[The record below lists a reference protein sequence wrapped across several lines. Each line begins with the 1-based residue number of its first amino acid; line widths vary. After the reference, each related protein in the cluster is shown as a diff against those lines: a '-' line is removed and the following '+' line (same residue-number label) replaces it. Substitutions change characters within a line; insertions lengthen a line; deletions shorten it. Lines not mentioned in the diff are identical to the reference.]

1 TRRNNSGNNNNSTT
15 RSNTSTSTTRS
26 SSSSAT
32 RSSSSSATRSSST
45 SVTRSSGSQDNK
57 NGNQSATR
65 SSSTSA
71 TRSSSSSATRTSSTS
86 VTRSSSTSATR
97 TSSTSASST
106 ARSISVQDLDKVTR
120 SSSVSGSNVRTNS
133 NVTAKGLSPVSD
145 EVRNSSSS
153 NNGNYGDYRV
163 ERNNVLR
170 IHPRERDYMTYE
182 VVGRFYSHDPH
193 YYGFRIYSLPAR
205 YKRVSYFGVTYY
217 MYDNIY
223 YRPYAGHYVVCRPP
237 IGVVIERSIRN
248 LVFSTVRFAYY
259 SNVYRTYNGWDS
271 YSRYIDEQNRIIAR
285 NNAVIAAQNSYIGMN
300 LSSAQSSYDIAY
312 RLGLAQSYAYAD
324 RDYFYN
330 DGVFYIVNGRGRYEV
345 IVPPAGA
352 LVEFLPEDYDII
364 TLGGAEY
371 YRVDDTV
378 YRTVLVGGRPYLEVL
393 GQMYGS
399 MARKYNSY
407 YSYY

>member
-1 TRRNNSGNNNNSTT
+1 MRNRITSLIAGIAIAAMLAMPSEAQTRRNNGNNNNSTT
-15 RSNTSTSTTRS
+15 RSTTSTTATKS
-26 SSSSAT
+26 SSTSAT
-32 RSSSSSATRSSST
+32 RSSSA
-45 SVTRSSGSQDNK
+45 SVTRSAGAQDNK

-71 TRSSSSSATRTSSTS
+71 TRSSSTSA
-86 VTRSSSTSATR
+86 TRSSSSAAT
-97 TSSTSASST
+97 
-106 ARSISVQDLDKVTR
+106 RSISVQDLDKVTR

-133 NVTAKGLSPVSD
+133 NVTARGLSTVTN

-153 NNGNYGDYRV
+153 NGYYGDYRI
-163 ERNNVLR
+163 ERNDVLR
-170 IHPRERDYMTYE
+170 IHPRERDYVTYDRL
-182 VVGRFYSHDPH
+182 GRFYSHDPH
-193 YYGFRIYSLPAR
+193 YYGFRIYTLPSR

-217 MYDNIY
+217 IYDNVY

-237 IGVVIERSIRN
+237 IGVVIEKTIRN
-248 LVFSTVRFAYY
+248 LVFSTVRFSYY
-259 SNVYRTYNGWDS
+259 HNVYRTYSGWDS
-271 YSRYIDEQNRIIAR
+271 YSRYIDEQNRIIAQ
-285 NNAVIAAQNSYIGMN
+285 NNALIAAQNSYIAMN
-300 LSSAQSSYDIAY
+300 VSSAKSSYEIAA
-312 RLGLAQSYAYAD
+312 RLGLAQSYAYAN
-324 RDYFYN
+324 RDYFYD
-330 DGVFYIVNGRGRYEV
+330 DGVFYIVNSRGRYEV

-352 LVEFLPEDYDII
+352 LVDALPDDYDII